1 MDDMTSRLSEI
12 LNDPASMEKIKNLA
26 AMFGSSKQEDSPPP
40 PPPPQQP
47 QQQRAPVV
55 RNTSQNTAQTAAPAI
70 DPQLMS
76 SMLKLAPAF
85 SMMKQEDS
93 STQLLHALRPF
104 LGESRRKKLDEA
116 LRLMQIARMLPYLR
130 NSGLF
135 QSFL

>member
-1 MDDMTSRLSEI
+1 M
-12 LNDPASMEKIKNLA
+12 
-26 AMFGSSKQEDSPPP
+26 
-40 PPPPQQP
+40 
-47 QQQRAPVV
+47 V